1 MFGFGKKKIQ
11 KSEKFTSE
19 IKVIPDEFYG
29 AKDPVINYG
38 TNKNK
43 FEQRK
48 QSASAS
54 DFDGGGFWS
63 RIIKNKKILYTLVVV
78 IFIGIIAIISWY
90 YINQANKQLAPQV
103 DNVPVENNLN
113 LPAEEAEA
121 DVIANP
127 TEEAVENIPEE
138 NEPVETDILTVEN
151 IVEEDLPVVEEQPK
165 QIYWE
170 FPSIFLVDSSD
181 VDNDDLTDA
190 EEEVF
195 NTDSGTWDTD
205 TDGYYDGQEV
215 SNLYNPTG
223 LAPVKLI
230 DAGLIQEYVNPTWQY
245 RVYYPL
251 QWLMGEVDSLSNQ
264 VLFSSA
270 PGDFV
275 EIAVLEKDSAV
286 TFATWFGANA
296 KGQNFSDLQ
305 KFTNRF
311 QEEGWKRKDN
321 LVAYFVNNNKV
332 YVLVYNSASGGPV
345 LYRHVI
351 QMMMQSFRP
360 NKTLVTI
367 PDQVALPAF
376 PDFTNQ
382 TAEIPIEDL
391 LVPGEFEDT
400 EEIL

>member
-1 MFGFGKKKIQ
+1 
-11 KSEKFTSE
+11 
-19 IKVIPDEFYG
+19 
-29 AKDPVINYG
+29 
-38 TNKNK
+38 
-43 FEQRK
+43 
-48 QSASAS
+48 
-54 DFDGGGFWS
+54 
-63 RIIKNKKILYTLVVV
+63 
-78 IFIGIIAIISWY
+78 
-90 YINQANKQLAPQV
+90 
-103 DNVPVENNLN
+103 
-113 LPAEEAEA
+113 
-121 DVIANP
+121 
-127 TEEAVENIPEE
+127 
-138 NEPVETDILTVEN
+138 
-151 IVEEDLPVVEEQPK
+151 
-165 QIYWE
+165 
-170 FPSIFLVDSSD
+170 
-181 VDNDDLTDA
+181 
-190 EEEVF
+190 
-195 NTDSGTWDTD
+195 
-205 TDGYYDGQEV
+205 
-215 SNLYNPTG
+215 
-223 LAPVKLI
+223 
-230 DAGLIQEYVNPTWQY
+230 
-245 RVYYPL
+245 
-251 QWLMGEVDSLSNQ
+251 MGEVDSLSNQ